1 MSSGLHERHRVMIV
15 GAGSIGERHLRC
27 FLATGRAEVCFA
39 EPKKELREE
48 IAGRYPGA
56 KAFESPEAAS
66 GFSATAAVIA
76 TPAPLHIPIAAKLA
90 GQGVH
95 CLIEK
100 PLSLSDA
107 GIAELQASARA
118 KQAVIRVAYV
128 YRSHPVLA
136 EMWEKLASGA
146 FGKVLEL
153 VVVAGQCFP
162 FYRPAYA
169 QTYYTK
175 RAMGGGAVQDALT
188 HALDAGQWLAGPITR
203 VVADG
208 AHLAIE
214 NVEVEDTV
222 HVLARQG
229 SGVLAT
235 YSLNQHQA
243 PNEFVF
249 TAVCERGTVRFEN
262 HQGRWRSMEKP
273 GTEWTDHVGT
283 PLERDT
289 LFTRQAN
296 AFLDAAEGKPTVL
309 CTLAEGV
316 QTLNATNGILRSM
329 DGAGWQTMEAA

>member
-1 MSSGLHERHRVMIV
+1 MSPRSRDGHRVMIV
-15 GAGSIGERHLRC
+15 GVGSIGERHLRC
-27 FLATGRAEVCFA
+27 FLATGRADVCFA
-39 EPKKELREE
+39 EPKRELREE
-48 IAGRYPGA
+48 IAARYPNA
-56 KAFESPEAAS
+56 TAFESPDAAVS
-66 GFSATAAVIA
+66 FGVTAAVVA
-76 TPAPLHIPIAAKLA
+76 TPAPLHIPIATQLVDRD
-90 GQGVH
+90 VH

-100 PLSLSDA
+100 PLSLTDA
-107 GIAELQASARA
+107 GIAELDVKA
-118 KQAVIRVAYV
+118 KSKNATIRVAYV

-136 EMWEKLASGA
+136 EMKQALASGA

-162 FYRPAYA
+162 FYRPAYK
-169 QTYYTK
+169 QTYYAS

-214 NVEVEDTV
+214 GVEVEDTV

-229 SGVLAT
+229 SGSLAT

-249 TAVCERGTVRFEN
+249 TVACERGTLRFEN
-262 HQGRWRSMEKP
+262 HLNRWRSMEKP
-273 GTEWTDHVGT
+273 GTDWTDHPGT

-289 LFTRQAN
+289 LFTSQAN
-296 AFLDAAEGKPTVL
+296 AFLDAIEGKPTVL
-309 CTLAEGV
+309 STLAEGV
-316 QTLNATNGILRSM
+316 QTLNATNAILRSM
-329 DGAGWQTMEAA
+329 DGAGWQHTEAA